1 MSKERLNLPV
11 IEWSPSRV
19 TVYDPQ
25 TRHYAT
31 GANVS
36 EVAHYIE
43 GAKTVVVALSRRSS
57 FIRTVRVPDAP
68 KAQIAQVLKLQ
79 LSTLLPI
86 AGNEAAY
93 DFRLTKDV
101 NSEGRLAV
109 IAAVQSETL
118 RQVNRELKAAGLTAY
133 CIVPTAFG
141 SWLLTRTLEIP
152 KCAVVEHTPEGL
164 AIDIVADEELRYT
177 RVVPFPPDAEE
188 IEAEICR
195 TFSIAH
201 VPCSTIVATAGLTFH
216 GADTTVAT
224 RPLEIF
230 STPLLSKLN
239 LDIEL
244 PEAIESRER
253 KAVAVRARVAILMWV
268 AVFVVGLYVFTD
280 RADAAAKAKAAQSI
294 FLVVTAKLK
303 SKDASYKLQLADDN
317 KMQTDLETAF
327 HPAQHMSDLLAVI
340 SNEAPANVWL
350 TGITLE
356 RGKQVLVRGTA
367 MTSEQ
372 VASYVQTLAAEPR
385 LRDVKLIF
393 ANNATIEQTPIV
405 QFSIQAHA
413 VGNLPI
419 VYTAGGKK

>member
-31 GANVS
+31 VS
-36 EVAHYIE
+36 SIEEALPYID
-43 GAKTVVVALSRRSS
+43 GSKSVVVALSRRSS
-57 FIRTVRVPDAP
+57 FVRTVRVPDAP
-68 KAQIAQVLKLQ
+68 KAQVAQVLKLQ
-79 LSTLLPI
+79 LATLLPI
-86 AGNEAAY
+86 AGNEAAF

-109 IAAVQSETL
+109 VAAVHSDTL
-118 RQVNRELKAAGLTAY
+118 RQLTRELKAAGLTAH

-141 SWLLTRTLEIP
+141 SWLLTHTLEIP
-152 KCAVVEHTPEGL
+152 QCAVVEHTPEGL
-164 AIDIVADEELRYT
+164 AIDIVSDEELRYT
-177 RVVPFPPDAEE
+177 RVVPFPADAEE

-201 VPCSTIVATAGLTFH
+201 VPCSTIIATAGLTFH

-239 LDIEL
+239 VSIEL
-244 PEAIESRER
+244 PETIQTRENKAIT
-253 KAVAVRARVAILMWV
+253 ARARIAIMLWA
-268 AVFVVGLYVFTD
+268 AVLAAGLLVFFD
-280 RADAAAKAKAAQSI
+280 RADATAKARSAQSV
-294 FLVVTAKLK
+294 FLAEMAKLK
-303 SKDASYKLQLADDN
+303 SKDSSYKIIVDDQS
-317 KMQTDLETAF
+317 KMQSDLMNALS
-327 HPAQHMSDLLAVI
+327 PAQRMSDLLTTI
-340 SNEAPANVWL
+340 SNESPPNVWL

-356 RGKQVLVRGTA
+356 RGKQVLIRGTA

-385 LRDVKLIF
+385 LRDVKLVF

-419 VYTAGGKK
+419 VNVGGKK

>member
-31 GANVS
+31 GAS
-36 EVAHYIE
+36 ITEMLPYIGE
-43 GAKTVVVALSRRSS
+43 GKTVVVALSRRSS
-57 FIRTVRVPDAP
+57 FVRTVRVPDAP
-68 KAQIAQVLKLQ
+68 KAQVAQVLKLQ
-79 LSTLLPI
+79 LGTLLPI
-86 AGNEAAY
+86 AGHEAAF
-93 DFRLTKDV
+93 DFRLTKDA
-101 NSEGRLAV
+101 NSEGRLAI
-109 IAAVQSETL
+109 IAAVQSDTL
-118 RQVNRELKAAGLTAY
+118 RQLTRDLKEAGLTAH

-152 KCAVVEHTPEGL
+152 QCAVVEHTPEGL
-164 AIDIVADEELRYT
+164 AIDVVADDELRYT
-177 RVVPFPPDAEE
+177 RVVPFPTDKEE

-201 VPCSTIVATAGLTFH
+201 VPCSTIVAAAGLTFH

-239 LDIEL
+239 ISIEL
-244 PEAIESRER
+244 PEAIEARER
-253 KAVAVRARVAILMWV
+253 KAVTTRARIAILLWV
-268 AVFVVGLYVFTD
+268 ATLTGGLLVFAD
-280 RADAAAKAKAAQSI
+280 RADAAAKVRASQSL
-294 FLVVTAKLK
+294 FVAEMNKLK
-303 SKDASYKLQLADDN
+303 SKDSSYKIVADDQS
-317 KMQTDLETAF
+317 KMQSDLQAAF
-327 HPAQHMSDLLAVI
+327 APAQRMSDILTTIDGAV
-340 SNEAPANVWL
+340 PQNVWL

-356 RGKQVLVRGTA
+356 RGKQVLIRGTA
-367 MTSEQ
+367 MTSDQ

-385 LRDVKLIF
+385 LRDVKLVF

-419 VYTAGGKK
+419 INPQGVKR